1 MYGLYVRNE
10 KIPEN
15 QISADSDLLSIKLLG
30 KVVILTD
37 LDGDFYHYEMSY
49 SLPFSRIGNLL
60 KFLWIYYGYRKN
72 SEVLIAQ
79 V

>member
-37 LDGDFYHYEMSY
+37 LDGDFYHYEMSHN
-49 SLPFSRIGNLL
+49 LPFSRIGNLL